1 MDNCI
6 FCKMAKKEINPQII
20 WENDSYLAFL
30 DQIPVREGHT
40 LIIPKKHTDYVFDLE
55 DEEYTELMLNATG
68 VAKKLKKAL
77 NPKRIGIVV
86 EGFGVSHV
94 HVHLIPINNIDE
106 LHSDTK
112 KLATGDELK
121 EVANKI
127 LKNQ

>member
-1 MDNCI
+1 MENCV
-6 FCKMAKKEINPQII
+6 FCKMANKEINPQII

-30 DQIPVREGHT
+30 DQLPVRAGHT
-40 LIIPKKHTDYVFDLE
+40 LIIPKKHTDYIFDLE
-55 DEEYTELMLNATG
+55 DGEYTELMLNAKI

-94 HVHLIPINNIDE
+94 HVHLIPINDIDE

-112 KLATGDELK
+112 KLASEEELK
-121 EVANKI
+121 EIADKI
-127 LKNQ
+127 LKN

>member
-1 MDNCI
+1 MVR
-6 FCKMAKKEINPQII
+6 KEINPQVI

-40 LIIPKKHTDYVFDLE
+40 LIIPKKHTDYIFDLE
-55 DEEYTELMLNATG
+55 DGEYTELMLH
-68 VAKKLKKAL
+68 AKDVSNKLKKAL
-77 NPKRIGIVV
+77 NPNRIGIVV

-106 LHSDTK
+106 LHSDSK
-112 KLATGDELK
+112 KLATGGELK
-121 EVANKI
+121 EIADKI